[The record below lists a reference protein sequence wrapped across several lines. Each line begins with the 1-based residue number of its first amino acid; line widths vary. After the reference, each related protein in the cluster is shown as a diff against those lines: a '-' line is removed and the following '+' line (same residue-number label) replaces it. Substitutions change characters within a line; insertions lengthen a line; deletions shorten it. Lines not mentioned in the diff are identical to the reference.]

1 MRLALRIGSGYR
13 SLSRKHIVWRCTTM
27 EPSLFAIK
35 GSCLGHQL
43 VVPVAAAL
51 LAFGLI
57 ACSSSG
63 GSGGH
68 DSGGE
73 SPEGGGE
80 ESATQYGPGETYD
93 MVRAGARLVLRYDAD
108 DQAFK
113 GKATNSTDSTLSRVR
128 VGRYISRTEWS
139 WGRPHPAIWHP
150 VRPFPLPWTR
160 PAKPSLHGAPTLKS
174 GVLGPTPGHTEVE
187 LTSRWRSHLLLED
200 GPPLAAFH
208 WASSTKAMVCAPG
221 SRLMARSG
229 PRTSPRLRRDTSLR
243 KPRYGRVNGRATT
256 GTIQQSIRER
266 RALP

>member
-1 MRLALRIGSGYR
+1 
-13 SLSRKHIVWRCTTM
+13 M
-27 EPSLFAIK
+27 ESSLFAIK

-93 MVRAGARLVLRYDAD
+93 MVRAGAASSCGMTLTPKPSKAMQPIRPTPRCP
-108 DQAFK
+108 AF
-113 GKATNSTDSTLSRVR
+113 AW
-128 VGRYISRTEWS
+128 RYISRTEWS

-200 GPPLAAFH
+200 GPPFAAFH

-229 PRTSPRLRRDTSLR
+229 PRISPRLRRDTSLR
-243 KPRYGRVNGRATT
+243 KLRYGRVNGRATT